1 MCHRPVARATGWV
14 TTESQSMV
22 MEYVA
27 KSPLPRKQLQL
38 FPEKLDDIVAAEHP
52 VRLLDELLD
61 LCDFSAFEA
70 RYDGLRGQ
78 PPYPPRTLVKI
89 WLYAVSRGIRGSRR
103 VADALIHQVD
113 FIWLACGYTVGYVT
127 LSNFRKD
134 FGAELKQIFGQLGRI
149 AYEAGITRINQVTFD
164 GTRVKANNS
173 RRNTLTADGLERHIA
188 ELDRQIAEFLK
199 ASERAD
205 EAEDSPVGT
214 VDADPKVTDLK
225 QRKEVLL
232 KARDQAAQMDAERRA
247 RMGKKAAA
255 EHPAQIPM
263 NDPDSRVLPNKEGG
277 MAPNYTPLTA
287 VDVGSD
293 LILSQDVL
301 GEANEH
307 PALLDTLKRIE
318 ADLGVSVPAV
328 LTDGLN
334 GTGQNIAALEGS
346 KTELFSPVSEPAAT
360 GANPADRSDP
370 TQPVPEADWSRLPL
384 NGQRKLAREC
394 FRYDAEQDLYY
405 CPMGQPLD
413 YEETKPREISGEV
426 LQAKTY
432 RCHGCAG
439 CPLARQCLSSQ
450 NKHGRTISRD
460 EYTPQRER
468 HASKMA
474 TPEAKTTYKRRLHAG
489 ETPFAHIKRVFG
501 LRQFLLK
508 GLERV
513 KTEWCWACIAFNVTK
528 LIQTMDRIRNRS
540 VPEMLPQQ

>member
-1 MCHRPVARATGWV
+1 
-14 TTESQSMV
+14 MV
-22 MEYVA
+22 MDYIAEP
-27 KSPLPRKQLQL
+27 PLPRDQLQL
-38 FPEKLDDIVAAEHP
+38 FPSKLEDIIAAGHP

-61 LCDFSAFEA
+61 LCDLSAFEK

-78 PPYPPRTLVKI
+78 PPYPPLSLVKI
-89 WLYAVSRGIRGSRR
+89 WLYALSRGIRSSRR

-113 FIWLACGYTVGYVT
+113 FIWLANGYTIGHVT

-134 FGAELKQIFGQLGRI
+134 FGEDLKLVFRQLGRI
-149 AYEAGITRINQVTFD
+149 AYEAGITRLNQVTFD

-173 RRNTLTADGLERHIA
+173 RRNTLTVAGLERHIA
-188 ELDRQIAEFLK
+188 ELDRQIGEFLK
-199 ASERAD
+199 ASEQAD
-205 EAEDSPVGT
+205 QADDSRVGT
-214 VDADPKVTDLK
+214 VEADPEVADLK

-255 EHPAQIPM
+255 DHPAQIPM

-293 LILSQDVL
+293 LILSEDVL

-307 PALLDTLKRIE
+307 PALLDTLQRIE

-346 KTELFSPVSEPAAT
+346 KTELFSPVSEPAT
-360 GANPADRSDP
+360 TSPNPAERADP
-370 TQPVPEADWSRLPL
+370 TQPVPEADRPQLPL
-384 NGQRKLAREC
+384 NGQGKLDRSC

-405 CPMGQPLD
+405 CPQGQPLT
-413 YEETKPREISGEV
+413 YAETKPREVSGEV
-426 LQAKTY
+426 LQARTY
-432 RCHGCAG
+432 RCHTCAG
-439 CPLARQCLSSQ
+439 CPLAQQCLSSQ

-468 HASKMA
+468 HAAKMA
-474 TPEAKTTYKRRLHAG
+474 TPEAKATYRRRLHAG
-489 ETPFAHIKRVFG
+489 ETPFAHIKRVLG

-513 KTEWCWACIAFNVTK
+513 KTEWCWACTTYNVTK
-528 LIQTMDRIRNRS
+528 LIRKMDQIRTRS
-540 VPEMLPQQ
+540 VPAVVPQT